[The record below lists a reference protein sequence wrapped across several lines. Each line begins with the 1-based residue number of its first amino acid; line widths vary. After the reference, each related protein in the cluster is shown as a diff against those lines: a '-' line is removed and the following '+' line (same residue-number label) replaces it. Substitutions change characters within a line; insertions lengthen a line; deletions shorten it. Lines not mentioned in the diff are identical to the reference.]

1 VEDHQLG
8 DTRTSCYCQPCTH
21 RCQWLHTPAPNT
33 RAVLDSFL
41 YSPAEDTMG
50 GDIVIENENLDD

>member
-1 VEDHQLG
+1 
-8 DTRTSCYCQPCTH
+8 
-21 RCQWLHTPAPNT
+21 
-33 RAVLDSFL
+33 VLDSFL